1 LVNFSESMNRREFIA
16 ALGASSI
23 AATRA
28 SATTSTFLPEAF
40 GAVGDGKTDDYAAFQ
55 RLVAAVNG
63 MASGTVSFT
72 RGRTYFLDR
81 HVTAGNGISDPIFS
95 GCNGLAIEGNG
106 ATFAVKGDFHR
117 ETSSTRSLCGLRFED
132 CANVMIRNVELVGN
146 VQLMSR
152 TPKLAEAPSHGLLF
166 GGCSDVTVDGVIS
179 RHFAADGMYVRASAR
194 PDVSGRYRASRRF
207 HVRNSRFLFN
217 ARQGLSVIQ
226 LRDGA
231 FENCDFS
238 FTGSIDESGRS
249 SPYGAHAP
257 VAGVDI
263 EPNSAPWYE
272 RRPVDVLTGN
282 LSFRSSRMIGNL
294 GGALVAGQVNGD
306 RSMIENVI
314 VERCVMRTSRSS
326 PSRYG
331 LIFDVP
337 GGVIRG
343 CTIDLADKTAF
354 IGWYK
359 QSRAN
364 PVISGNT
371 ISGER
376 PPILVVRM
384 TNGAPTVEGNRLIG
398 PGKGQAGGLVQIENP
413 RAVVRDNIM
422 K

>member
-1 LVNFSESMNRREFIA
+1 MNRREFIG
-16 ALGASSI
+16 ALGASAI

-28 SATTSTFLPEAF
+28 SAATATFVPEAF
-40 GAVGDGKTDDYAAFQ
+40 GAVGDGKADDYAAFQ
-55 RLVAAVNG
+55 RLIAAVNG
-63 MASGTVSFT
+63 AASGTVSLT
-72 RGRTYFLDR
+72 HGRTYFLDR
-81 HVTAGNGISDPIFS
+81 HVTAGNGISDPTFS

-106 ATFAVKGDFHR
+106 ATIAVKGDFHR
-117 ETSSTRSLCGLRFED
+117 NTSSARSLCGLRFED
-132 CANVMIRNVELVGN
+132 CANVMIRSLELVGN

-152 TPKLAEAPSHGLLF
+152 TPKLPEAPSHGLLF
-166 GGCSDVTVDGVIS
+166 GGCSDVNLDGVVC

-194 PDVSGRYRASRRF
+194 PDVAGRYRASRRF
-207 HVRNSRFLFN
+207 NVRNSRFLFN

-238 FTGSIDESGRS
+238 FTGSIDETGRS
-249 SPYGAHAP
+249 SLYGAHAP
-257 VAGVDI
+257 IAGVDI
-263 EPNSAPWYE
+263 EPNSASWYE
-272 RRPVDVLTGN
+272 TRPVDVLTGN
-282 LSFRSSRMIGNL
+282 LTFRSCRMIGNL
-294 GGALVAGQVNGD
+294 GGALLAAQVNGG
-306 RSMIENVI
+306 RSTIENVV
-314 VERCVMRTSRSS
+314 VESCLIRTSRSS

-343 CTIDLADKTAF
+343 CTVDLADKTAF

-398 PGKGQAGGLVQIENP
+398 AGPGQAGRLVQVENP

-422 K
+422 S